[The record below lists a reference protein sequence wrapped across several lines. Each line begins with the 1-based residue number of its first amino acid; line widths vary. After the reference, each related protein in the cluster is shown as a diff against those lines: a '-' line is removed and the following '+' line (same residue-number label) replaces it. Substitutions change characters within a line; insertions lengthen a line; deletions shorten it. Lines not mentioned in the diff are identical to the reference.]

1 MDDNRSMEDIILDI
15 LNEND
20 DKTKNKSKNCFSVA
34 SIEVSSEAKNSNA
47 EVIKAIESFSP
58 TDGWFSRQSL
68 KGAKRISPKAWFSKI
83 KITDEDCGYIL
94 SGEFFNEKKNE
105 SLAVRYDGE
114 KWNLVFITTSKNK
127 IEEKLIKQTKKQ
139 LSKLS
144 DNKHTVYINYDVYYK
159 FESEYG
165 YRPYCSAFT
174 GFTEEKI

>member
-1 MDDNRSMEDIILDI
+1 MDDNRSMEDIILNI

-20 DKTKNKSKNCFSVA
+20 DKTKNNFSVA
-34 SIEVSSEAKNSNA
+34 SIEVSSEEKISNA

-94 SGEFFNEKKNE
+94 SGEFFNKKKNE

-114 KWNLVFITTSKNK
+114 KWNLVFVTTSKNG
-127 IEEKLIKQTKKQ
+127 IVEKLIKQTKKQ

-144 DNKHTVYINYDVYYK
+144 DKEHTVYINYDVYYR